1 MKRLLSNG
9 LMLAG
14 ILSIP
19 VAVTNTELPGAAAEY
34 RNDPRLE
41 SLKRFFQ
48 ESDCPARE
56 LSAEFLRAA
65 DRHNLDWRLL
75 PSISLVE
82 SGGGRVTTN
91 NNLFGWDGGR
101 AIFTSVRAGIHDV
114 ASRLHS
120 SRLYRDKDVDG
131 ILRTYNPNAG
141 YPAIVKSVMKR
152 ISPSKEVMIAAR
164 SYSSNRT
171 TK

>member
-1 MKRLLSNG
+1 MMKFISNSLMIAGMLSV
-9 LMLAG
+9 
-14 ILSIP
+14 P
-19 VAVTNTELPGAAAEY
+19 VAVTNTEVPGAAAEY
-34 RNDPRLE
+34 QNDPRLE
-41 SLKRFFQ
+41 SLKNFFQ
-48 ESDCPARE
+48 KGDCPAQH

-82 SGGGRVTTN
+82 SGGGRVAPN

-101 AIFTSVRAGIHDV
+101 AIFASLRAGIHDV
-114 ASRLHS
+114 ASHLES
-120 SRLYRDKDVDG
+120 SKLYRDKDVDG
-131 ILRTYNPNAG
+131 ILRTYNPSAS
-141 YPAIVKSVMKR
+141 YPGVVKSVMRR
-152 ISPSKEVMIAAR
+152 ISPSEEVIIAAR